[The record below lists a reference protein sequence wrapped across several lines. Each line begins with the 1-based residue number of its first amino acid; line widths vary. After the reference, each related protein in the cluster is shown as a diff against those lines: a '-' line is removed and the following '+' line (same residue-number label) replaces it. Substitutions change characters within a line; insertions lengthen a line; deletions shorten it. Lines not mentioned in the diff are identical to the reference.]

1 MTKQNG
7 TRNKVILLTSLI
19 GIIALLHYATPTEPH
34 YYHKIH
40 IVLRKLYFLPPVIAA
55 AWFGLRGAIITTS
68 VVSILFSLHALLD
81 WPGNYMEQAN
91 QLGELAGFWVI
102 GLVPGWLF
110 DRQRHL
116 LLDLAHA
123 NEETLLGLVAALD
136 LREHNT
142 RLHSQ
147 RVREYTEL
155 IADRLG
161 VDEKMRREIGFGAL
175 LHDVGKIAVP
185 DQILLKP
192 GKLTDQEWDEM
203 RKHPEAGYRI
213 VKRIGFL
220 KDAAEIVY
228 THHEQFDGSG
238 YPRGIK
244 NESIPLGARMFM
256 VADVYD
262 ALTSERPYRSPMT
275 YEEAIAE
282 IRKMSGSHFDPVVVD
297 TFLAIEPKQLQMIA
311 KRYTDLISPDS
322 LTA

>member
-1 MTKQNG
+1 MTKQN
-7 TRNKVILLTSLI
+7 KIIFLVSAI
-19 GIIALLHYATPTEPH
+19 GITALLHYATPTEPD

-40 IVLRKLYFLPPVIAA
+40 IILRKLYFLPPVIAA
-55 AWFGLRGAIITTS
+55 AWFGLRGAIITTT
-68 VVSILFSLHALLD
+68 VVSVLFSLHALLD

-102 GLVPGWLF
+102 GLIPGWLF
-110 DRQRHL
+110 DRQRSL
-116 LLDLAHA
+116 LLDLANA

-161 VDEKMRREIGFGAL
+161 VDEKTKREIGFGAL

-213 VKRIGFL
+213 VIRIGFL

-244 NESIPLGARMFM
+244 GENIPLGARMFM

-262 ALTSERPYRSPMT
+262 ALTSERLYRSPMT
-275 YEEAIAE
+275 YEEAAAE
-282 IRKMSGSHFDPVVVD
+282 IRKLSGSHFDPVVVD
-297 TFLAIEPKQLQMIA
+297 AFMAIAPEQLKAIFDFYQNQG
-311 KRYTDLISPDS
+311 
-322 LTA
+322 

>member
-68 VVSILFSLHALLD
+68 VVSVLFSLHALLD

-110 DRQRHL
+110 DRQRSL

-192 GKLTDQEWDEM
+192 GKLTDQEWVEM

-244 NESIPLGARMFM
+244 IESIPLGARMFM

-275 YEEAIAE
+275 YQEAAAE
-282 IRKMSGSHFDPVVVD
+282 IRKLSGSHFDPIIVD
-297 TFLAIEPKQLQMIA
+297 IFMAIAPEQLQEIA
-311 KRYTDLISPDS
+311 GRYQDS
-322 LTA
+322 SH